1 MASRTL
7 TLPQNT
13 TGRDFVV
20 GDIHGCFDLL
30 DKALLA
36 VSFDPAKDRL
46 ICVGDLINRGARS
59 PDCLHYLAQ
68 HWFHSIR
75 GNHEEIFIRAHRTG
89 KLKDPK
95 IIARMPP
102 DFAWILKE
110 TDAARETLCRA
121 FEKLPVAIEIETPE
135 GPVGFVHA
143 NVPDGM
149 DWNVFMKKIEA
160 GDADTMQTAL
170 WNRERI
176 ETGNNSGI
184 DGAARVFFGHT
195 PVDGGPKTLGNCFFI
210 DTGAVFKQLN
220 EKNAHDFYLTIIDIK
235 ANAADIC
242 NPAPTQEKLVR
253 TVTNKKTPRP

>member
-46 ICVGDLINRGARS
+46 IAVGDLINRGDRS

-68 HWFHSIR
+68 PWFYSIR

-95 IIARMPP
+95 VIAKLPP
-102 DFAWILKE
+102 DFAWALKE
-110 TDAARETLCRA
+110 TDKMREIFCSA
-121 FEKLPVAIEIETPE
+121 FEKLPIAIEIMTPE

-143 NVPDGM
+143 NIPDGM
-149 DWNVFMKKIEA
+149 DWNAFMKKLNA
-160 GDADTMQTAL
+160 GDADTLQTAL

-176 ETGNNSGI
+176 ETGNKSGI

-220 EKNAHDFYLTIIDIK
+220 EKTAHDFYMTIIDIK

-242 NPAPTQEKLVR
+242 NPAPTTEKLIR
-253 TVTNKKTPRP
+253 TVTAKKTPKP